1 MSMQQTLTELQS
13 LMEQEIQAEL
23 DAELMAPKVTATEV
37 QGLDDLD
44 DLLSESLALRNE
56 RGAGK
61 SLREQ
66 MNRAASKEER
76 LEIEATLR
84 AWESRHEWETL
95 ANCALFHRQVC
106 ACGYEHTHFAGMYY
120 HQKHRSDKHAQRWVS
135 AVQNLTGV
143 VELAADAKVPNRT
156 MVEVRNTPI
165 CAKCAERM
173 GFDMHNTEEPWK

>member
-1 MSMQQTLTELQS
+1 MSMQQTLTKLQS
-13 LMEQEIQAEL
+13 LEQEIQAEL

-76 LEIEATLR
+76 LEIEATLQIGR
-84 AWESRHEWETL
+84 AH
-95 ANCALFHRQVC
+95 V
-106 ACGYEHTHFAGMYY
+106 
-120 HQKHRSDKHAQRWVS
+120 
-135 AVQNLTGV
+135 
-143 VELAADAKVPNRT
+143 
-156 MVEVRNTPI
+156 
-165 CAKCAERM
+165 
-173 GFDMHNTEEPWK
+173 